1 MESEADVFHLLVH
14 FTGHVQGVGLR
25 YSVKQIAREF
35 EVTGYVKSLADG
47 RLELDIEGDQ
57 NECCRFLREVESE
70 LDNFIRDTERSDGHR
85 ERIFTRFRIA

>member
-1 MESEADVFHLLVH
+1 MLVH
-14 FTGHVQGVGLR
+14 FTGHVHGVGLR

-35 EVTGYVKSLADG
+35 EVTGYVKNLADG

-57 NECCRFLREVESE
+57 NECWRFLREVESE

-85 ERIFTRFRIA
+85 ERLFTRFRIA

>member
-14 FTGHVQGVGLR
+14 FTGHVHGVGLR

-35 EVTGYVKSLADG
+35 EVTGYVKNLADG

-57 NECCRFLREVESE
+57 NECCRFLREVESA
-70 LDNFIRDTERSDGHR
+70 LDNFIRAAARSDGHR
-85 ERIFTRFRIA
+85 ERLFTRFRIA

>member
-1 MESEADVFHLLVH
+1 MESEAEVFLLMVH
-14 FTGHVQGVGLR
+14 FTGHVNGVGLR

-35 EVTGYVKSLADG
+35 EVTGYVKNLADG

-85 ERIFTRFRIA
+85 ERLFTRFRIA

>member
-14 FTGHVQGVGLR
+14 FTGHVHGVGLR

-35 EVTGYVKSLADG
+35 EVTGYVKNLADG

-57 NECCRFLREVESE
+57 NECCRCLREVESQ

-85 ERIFTRFRIA
+85 ERLFTRFRIA

>member
-1 MESEADVFHLLVH
+1 MESEEDVFHLMVH

-25 YSVKQIAREF
+25 YSIKQIARGF
-35 EVTGYVKSLADG
+35 EVTGYVKNLADG

-70 LDNFIRDTERSDGHR
+70 LDNFIDNFIGNEIHR
-85 ERIFTRFRIA
+85 TV

>member
-14 FTGHVQGVGLR
+14 FTGHVNGVGLR

-35 EVTGYVKSLADG
+35 EVTGYVKNLADG

-70 LDNFIRDTERSDGHR
+70 LDNFIRDTERSEGHR
-85 ERIFTRFRIA
+85 ERLFTRFRIA